1 MRPSGK
7 PTILEN
13 RRRQAM
19 ELLREGLRPVDV
31 AHRLGVDRRSVRR
44 WKAAFRVRGEHG
56 LCARPNT
63 GRPPRL
69 NERHRQRLERL
80 LIKGARAC
88 GFPTDLWT
96 CPRIAVVIQKHFSVR
111 YHVDYISL
119 LMHSL
124 GWSPQKPERRSVER
138 DEKGIRTWVKVDWI
152 RIKKNLSPERPPG
165 VCR

>member
-7 PTILEN
+7 PTMLEN
-13 RRRQAM
+13 RRRQAI

-56 LCARPNT
+56 LRARPNT
-63 GRPPRL
+63 GRPRRL
-69 NERHRQRLERL
+69 EEKSRRRLERL

-96 CPRIAVVIQKHFSVR
+96 CPRIALVIQKHFGVQ

-124 GWSPQKPERRSVER
+124 GWSPQKPERRAVER
-138 DEKGIRTWVKVDWI
+138 DEKRIRTWVKMDWVW
-152 RIKKNLSPERPPG
+152 IKKNLSPECLSG
-165 VCR
+165 VC

>member
-7 PTILEN
+7 PAILEN

-44 WKAAFRVRGEHG
+44 WKAAFRVQGEHG
-56 LCARPNT
+56 LRARPNP

-124 GWSPQKPERRSVER
+124 GWSPQKLERRSVER
-138 DEKGIRTWVKVDWI
+138 DEKRIRTWVKVDWI
-152 RIKKNLSPERPPG
+152 RIKKNLSPECLPG
-165 VCR
+165 VY

>member
-7 PTILEN
+7 ATILEK
-13 RRRQAM
+13 RRWQAI

-56 LCARPNT
+56 LRARPNT
-63 GRPPRL
+63 GRPRRL
-69 NERHRQRLERL
+69 DEKHRQRLERL
-80 LIKGARAC
+80 LIRGARAC

-96 CPRIAVVIQKHFSVR
+96 CPRIALIIEKYFGVR
-111 YHVDYISL
+111 YHVDYVSL

-124 GWSPQKPERRSVER
+124 GWSPQRPERRSVER
-138 DEKGIRTWVKVDWI
+138 DEERIRRWVKMDWV
-152 RIKKNLSPERPPG
+152 RIKKKP
-165 VCR
+165 VA